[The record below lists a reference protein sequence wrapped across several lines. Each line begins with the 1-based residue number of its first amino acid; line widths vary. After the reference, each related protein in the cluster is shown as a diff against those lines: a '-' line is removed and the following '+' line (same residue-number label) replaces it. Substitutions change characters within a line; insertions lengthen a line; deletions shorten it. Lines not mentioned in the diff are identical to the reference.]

1 MAIRTHGTIC
11 SHAGLVGKAQRVA
24 QPHRRAAPDIAQK
37 QSSVALCLPRKDK
50 KRKKTAPPFFRR
62 FVCARFFSLL
72 LHGWLIGHDEDNCRG
87 LEAKS

>member
-1 MAIRTHGTIC
+1 MTIQPHGTIC

-24 QPHRRAAPDIAQK
+24 QPHQHAAPDIAEK

-50 KRKKTAPPFFRR
+50 KRKTVPPFFRR
-62 FVCARFFSLL
+62 LVCSRFFSLL